1 VNTKEFEIKC
11 EGKVMVLDN
20 REATVKHGIGAARKP
35 PDPDVGQRRHCDFT
49 RTRGITYRDLLFTIT
64 YSKI

>member
-1 VNTKEFEIKC
+1 MKS

-20 REATVKHGIGAARKP
+20 REATVKHGIGAAMKS
-35 PDPDVGQRRHCDFT
+35 PDVGQCRHCDST

-64 YSKI
+64 CSKI